1 MGCCHRVQPKG
12 VAAMPTL
19 LPAFLGLCFCQ
30 LISSA
35 PSESDT
41 MVVTSSGSIKG
52 MRVLTRSGAVTAYL
66 GIPYAEPPV
75 GKLRFQKPVPH
86 QPWSHVLEA
95 THFGKPCH
103 QRTSFGFPFSNMWVA
118 STPHSED
125 CLFLNIWVPHP
136 QPSTPVPIL
145 VWIHGGGFIVGA
157 ASLDLYNGAS
167 LAATENVIVASMN
180 YRLGVW
186 GFLYFPPEIPG
197 NMGLWDQYQALK
209 WLKENAAVLG
219 GDADTLILIGHS
231 AGAASVGFH
240 LLSPVSQSLFA
251 RAVLQSGAP
260 NAPWASIQPENIK
273 QSALHLARKLNCTKG
288 NHSATVS
295 CLQNKEVG
303 MFKNFSFFLPTSDG
317 DFLPEDPK
325 RLLQTGKTP
334 AKPLLIGV
342 TGDDGSVFI
351 PQILNVIE
359 QTKIVTW
366 EQVAP
371 GISIILKRHLEDDI
385 LRAVALKY
393 NEENHGPDP
402 YHQIWAHFSRDHY
415 FVCPLTE
422 IAARMVRTGSSVY
435 AYSFNHHIPTSI
447 WQAWMGAAHGIEVP
461 YLFGTLS
468 SLPGFNQ
475 SNAEVDMVLSQRMM
489 HYWAQFARN
498 GNPTKST
505 PGEVQW
511 PHYNATEQNVFH
523 ITTEAPR
530 IMQFLPPEHCS
541 FLATHVYN
549 ITDAAQEDAVLSGQ
563 TKDKN

>member
-1 MGCCHRVQPKG
+1 
-12 VAAMPTL
+12 
-19 LPAFLGLCFCQ
+19 
-30 LISSA
+30 
-35 PSESDT
+35 
-41 MVVTSSGSIKG
+41 

-86 QPWSHVLEA
+86 QPWSRVLEA

-136 QPSTPVPIL
+136 QPSMPVPIL

-209 WLKENAAVLG
+209 WLKENAAVFG
-219 GDADTLILIGHS
+219 GDADKLTLIGHS

-240 LLSPVSQSLFA
+240 LLSPVSQPLFA

-260 NAPWASIQPENIK
+260 TAPWASIQPENIK
-273 QSALHLARKLNCTKG
+273 QRALYLARMLNCTKG

-303 MFKNFSFFLPTSDG
+303 MFKNFSFFLPISDG

-351 PQILNVIE
+351 PQILNIIE
-359 QTKIVTW
+359 EDKIVTW
-366 EQVAP
+366 EQ
-371 GISIILKRHLEDDI
+371 I
-385 LRAVALKY
+385 
-393 NEENHGPDP
+393 
-402 YHQIWAHFSRDHY
+402 
-415 FVCPLTE
+415 T
-422 IAARMVRTGSSVY
+422 
-435 AYSFNHHIPTSI
+435 
-447 WQAWMGAAHGIEVP
+447 
-461 YLFGTLS
+461 
-468 SLPGFNQ
+468 PGFNQ
-475 SNAEVDMVLSQRMM
+475 SNAEVDMVLSQRVM
-489 HYWAQFARN
+489 HYWAQFARS

-505 PGEVQW
+505 PGEAQW

-549 ITDAAQEDAVLSGQ
+549 TTGIDVAQEEAASSGQ